1 MEMAINRKFVF
12 GLEFFK
18 SLEVVK
24 IITIYVQYQC
34 TMKKGKTGAQPAHR
48 PVGPGLQIFGLI
60 TLPLVINYALLG

>member
-34 TMKKGKTGAQPAHR
+34 TMKKGKTEE
-48 PVGPGLQIFGLI
+48 
-60 TLPLVINYALLG
+60 

>member
-34 TMKKGKTGAQPAHR
+34 TMKKGKTGVQPAHR

>member
-1 MEMAINRKFVF
+1 MEMAINRKLVF

-34 TMKKGKTGAQPAHR
+34 TMKKGKKGA
-48 PVGPGLQIFGLI
+48 
-60 TLPLVINYALLG
+60 

>member
-1 MEMAINRKFVF
+1 MEMAINRKLVF

-34 TMKKGKTGAQPAHR
+34 TMKKGKTGA
-48 PVGPGLQIFGLI
+48 
-60 TLPLVINYALLG
+60 